1 MPRRYTEE
9 QKQQVFQMKEET
21 VPTVVIAGKTGISQ
35 STIRRWISNDQ
46 DPVAK
51 EQFSVSDYLNLQRRY
66 EKLQKEIEVLH
77 RVNCSANAP
86 TQEKLLEAEALSK
99 QYSVHVLCDA
109 LKLPRGTFYNHIL
122 RNKRENTVYAKHRE
136 ELKEKIL
143 EIYHDNFQILGTDKI
158 VAILKKNGIHAG
170 SKTVQNLMNEMG
182 LSSVRNGAKRT
193 YRAEQR
199 AFKNHV
205 QQKFDVQKPN
215 QVWVG
220 DTTLFRFH
228 NRTYYIC
235 AILDLYSRKAVGY
248 GLSNKNSTQLV
259 KKTFLKAYSARNPS
273 TDLIFHSDR
282 GSNFQSETFRTCLAE
297 HGVVQSFSKPYTPHD
312 NAVIES
318 FFSNMKKEE
327 LYRTRYRSESAFK
340 KAIDSYIT
348 FYNTKRPHSTNNY
361 LSPDEY
367 ESRIRT
373 AE

>member
-9 QKQQVFQMKEET
+9 QKRQVVQMKKED
-21 VPTVVIAGKTGISQ
+21 VPTAVIAGKTGISQ
-35 STIRRWISNDQ
+35 STIRRWIANGQ
-46 DPVAK
+46 NHIAK
-51 EQFSVSDYLNLQRRY
+51 ERFTVSDYVNLQRRY

-99 QYSVHVLCDA
+99 QYSVHVLCEA

-136 ELKEKIL
+136 ELKEKIM
-143 EIYHDNFQILGTDKI
+143 EIYHDNFQVLGADKI
-158 VAILKKNGIHAG
+158 VAVLKKNGIRAG

-182 LSSVRNGAKRT
+182 LSSIRNGAKRA

-199 AFKNHV
+199 DFKNHV

-327 LYRTRYRSESAFK
+327 LYRTRYRSESVFK

-373 AE
+373 IE